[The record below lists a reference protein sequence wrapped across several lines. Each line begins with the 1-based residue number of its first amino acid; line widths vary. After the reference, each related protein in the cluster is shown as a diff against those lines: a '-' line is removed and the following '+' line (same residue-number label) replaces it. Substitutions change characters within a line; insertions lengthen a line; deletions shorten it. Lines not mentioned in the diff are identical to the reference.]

1 MIKGAKYEL
10 TRDKGNTQL
19 GWKIIQ
25 LVERRK
31 TRRITR
37 TVIPDGQ
44 IEEKCGGLADW
55 YHWEGAKEDHILK
68 QATLTVD
75 EYEWACL
82 GDGEP
87 NVIGEDQWVNE
98 VISHYDFVGFAD

>member
-10 TRDKGNTQL
+10 TRNKGDTQL
-19 GWKIIQ
+19 GWQIIQ

-31 TRRITR
+31 TRSTTCRLENQSTM
-37 TVIPDGQ
+37 TV
-44 IEEKCGGLADW
+44 E
-55 YHWEGAKEDHILK
+55 
-68 QATLTVD
+68 